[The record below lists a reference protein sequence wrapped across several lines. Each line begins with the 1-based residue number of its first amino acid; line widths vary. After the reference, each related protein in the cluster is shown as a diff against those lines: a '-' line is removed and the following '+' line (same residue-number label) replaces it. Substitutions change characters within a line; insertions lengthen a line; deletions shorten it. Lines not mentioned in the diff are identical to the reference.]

1 MLLDELITAQAVLS
15 RQDQPAQ
22 FTLVGRRQLRSN
34 NSWMK
39 DLSILTGGSNA
50 ATALLNSEDAQRIG
64 VNNSDHV
71 RVSSAVGR
79 ITLPAV
85 VTDDVSTGCVCIP
98 HGWGEA
104 NVNELVDT
112 ANIDRLGG
120 TSVLSG
126 IAVEVRMA

>member
-1 MLLDELITAQAVLS
+1 
-15 RQDQPAQ
+15 
-22 FTLVGRRQLRSN
+22 
-34 NSWMK
+34 MK

-64 VNNSDHV
+64 VNNGDHV